1 MSGWYNHLDVLIFN
15 HLFSSTG
22 VVVVA
27 QVNLCW
33 SVFVSIKLS
42 QIGSF
47 HELPVLATECF
58 FSFDIFE
65 TQSDIFFWV
74 VIALWFCWRFMV
86 VLSFWFWNFCF
97 FEFLEYVFFL
107 FILDATFCGTIFFHF
122 SGNCAAS
129 QVILMFI
136 VAQFISSTGLVVV
149 AEANFRC
156 GFFFVR
162 KKLSSQCWQFFF
174 LFGLDYQTFLEFS
187 QIWKTELPF
196 WVDNAFCT
204 CWCYL
209 GVLNNWFQFFFCGIM
224 SFLVSISDAVFLVTS
239 FSIFDHSVWL
249 ILTSRCAHFNSF
261 VHFFWGSGRC
271 TSEFVLE
278 CFCLNKVVTNW

>member
-1 MSGWYNHLDVLIFN
+1 MRFFSLQVFPFLIKVSGWYYHLDVLIFN

-122 SGNCAAS
+122 SGNCVAS

-156 GFFFVR
+156 GFF
-162 KKLSSQCWQFFF
+162 LSEKSCRHSAGSFSFFLVLTTRHSLSF
-174 LFGLDYQTFLEFS
+174 HKFERQSCLFGLIMHCLLVNGTWEFLVFEFS
-187 QIWKTELPF
+187 
-196 WVDNAFCT
+196 
-204 CWCYL
+204 
-209 GVLNNWFQFFFCGIM
+209 FFCEIV
-224 SFLVSISDAVFLVTS
+224 FIYVPISDAVFLVTS

-249 ILTSRCAHFNSF
+249 ILSSRY
-261 VHFFWGSGRC
+261 VHF
-271 TSEFVLE
+271 
-278 CFCLNKVVTNW
+278 